1 MDTNKEKTQYDEYA
15 FGKYIRKRRKELGLS
30 CRRLAE
36 MLGMSVVYL
45 SCIELGT
52 RKAPFSTKNGKDY
65 MEDLV
70 LHLRIKKEDIST
82 FYEMA
87 AATRCTKYTKSTNIS
102 TDILTYLEANKSA
115 QVALRL
121 AKEVNLSDEEW
132 KIIISHIVESK
143 INDSL

>member
-1 MDTNKEKTQYDEYA
+1 MDTNEKKTQYDQYA
-15 FGKYIRKRRKELGLS
+15 FGKYVRKRRKELGLS

-36 MLGMSVVYL
+36 ILGMSVVYL

-65 MEDLV
+65 MEELV
-70 LHLRIKKEDIST
+70 LHLRIKKEDVTT

-87 AATRCTKYTKSTNIS
+87 AATRCTNIS

-121 AKEVNLSDEEW
+121 AKEVNLSDDEW
-132 KIIISHIVESK
+132 KIFVSHIVESK